1 LARAGV
7 IAATTG
13 SLVTVFALVPRV
25 PTIVA
30 VAFTASLGVGVVA
43 GVTYLLTRG
52 IDRDDARWMR
62 RLVALT
68 AVAHVLIGVVINSS
82 DRLVERFGGDAATYH
97 DGAVG
102 IVLHWLRGVPI
113 PTYIGGG
120 KEGLYYALAALY
132 WLIGP
137 QRLAAVVLIVLLGTL
152 VVPVTADTARRLFGP
167 TTYRPA
173 ALIVAI
179 GPGFVIW
186 SSQLLKE
193 GLILVCLA
201 VALNLTVRLT
211 KRIEF
216 SYLLGLAVVLTAL
229 FTLRA
234 VIAVLALIGLLAA
247 LAFVRR
253 DVIARSAGRGIA
265 VAAVLAVVSIVAVG
279 LAGYRSV
286 GSFDLRYIDVVRS
299 DLANSADSGFAK
311 DADLTTVSG
320 VLRYLP
326 IGVTNMTLGP
336 FPWLAGNARQAGGAL
351 DAVLLWCFLP
361 SLWRGWRAS
370 RSRIGSTRY
379 VLALPALLL
388 TLALSLLLG
397 NYGAIVR
404 ERLQI
409 TVLLVPFAALGW
421 TLRTRRFRPS
431 NLRRGASKEP
441 IEVA

>member
-1 LARAGV
+1 HL
-7 IAATTG
+7 
-13 SLVTVFALVPRV
+13 LVRE
-25 PTIVA
+25 
-30 VAFTASLGVGVVA
+30 
-43 GVTYLLTRG
+43 

-68 AVAHVLIGVVINSS
+68 AAAHVVVGVAINSS
-82 DRLVERFGGDAATYH
+82 AHLVERFGGDAETYH

-102 IVLHWLRGVPI
+102 IALHWLRGTPI

-132 WLIGP
+132 WLMGP
-137 QRLAAVVLIVLLGTL
+137 QRLAAVVLTVLVATL

-167 TTYRPA
+167 TAYRPA
-173 ALIVAI
+173 ALIVAV
-179 GPGFVIW
+179 GPGFLIW

-193 GLILVCLA
+193 GPILVCLA

-211 KRIEF
+211 RRFEF
-216 SYLLGLAVVLTAL
+216 SYLAGLVAVLAAL

-234 VIAVLALIGLLAA
+234 VTAVFALIGLLAA
-247 LAFVRR
+247 LALVRR
-253 DVIARSAGRGIA
+253 DVMARSAARAVA
-265 VAAVLAVVSIVAVG
+265 VAAALAVVSVVAVG
-279 LAGYRSV
+279 LAGYRSL
-286 GSFDLRYIDVVRS
+286 GSFDLQHIHIVRS

-311 DADLTTVSG
+311 DADLTTISG
-320 VLRYLP
+320 VLHYLP
-326 IGVTNMTLGP
+326 IGVTNLTLGP

-370 RSRIGSTRY
+370 RSRIGSTCY

-409 TVLLVPFAALGW
+409 TVLLVPLVALGW
-421 TLRTRRFRPS
+421 TLRTRRLRPA
-431 NLRRGASKEP
+431 NLRRGASNEP
-441 IEVA
+441 IEIA